1 VRESFPARLRTFV
14 QSAVQ
19 DRLRASDFAVEGPN
33 RLGLVQRA
41 PLGIVIL
48 AYGGGG
54 EYRAVVDS
62 LRADGLNGARLVVV
76 HNPAAPDE
84 ARPAVEDD
92 VEVVLSPGNLGY
104 AGGMNLGLRR
114 LNEEGFD
121 HALVLTH
128 DAALRPGCLDALRAA
143 AARRPDLGALGPV
156 MLRPGGEEP
165 FSYGGTRRRDGT
177 NAHLKAP
184 GPAEEGIAPVE
195 WIDGG
200 AMLLSGAALD
210 RVGGFDERFW
220 SYCEDVD
227 LCLRLD
233 RAGFGVGV
241 VLDARADQEPGSNK
255 RPGAWAYLTLRNGAA
270 CARLAAGRPGLVRFL
285 LRGTAETALQA
296 LRAALRASHLRPGSA
311 REPWAMAVG
320 GFRGLCDYARGRW
333 GPPPAGLPGMGDM
346 RNV

>member
-1 VRESFPARLRTFV
+1 
-14 QSAVQ
+14 
-19 DRLRASDFAVEGPN
+19 
-33 RLGLVQRA
+33 
-41 PLGIVIL
+41 VIL

-62 LRADGLNGARLVVV
+62 LRAAGLDGARLIVV

-84 ARPAVEDD
+84 ARPAAEAD
-92 VEVVLSPGNLGY
+92 VEIVLSPANLGY

-114 LNEEGFD
+114 LVDGGGFD
-121 HALVLTH
+121 RALVLTH

-143 AARRPDLGALGPV
+143 AVRRPDFGALGPV
-156 MLRPGGEEP
+156 LLRPGGEEP
-165 FSYGGTRRRDGT
+165 FSFGGAIRRDGT

-184 GPAEEGIAPVE
+184 GPAEAGIAPVE
-195 WIDGG
+195 WMDGG

-210 RVGGFDERFW
+210 RVGGFEERFW

-227 LCLRLD
+227 LCLRL
-233 RAGFGVGV
+233 RQAGFGVGV

-270 CARLAAGRPGLVRFL
+270 CARRAAGRAGLARFL
-285 LRGTAETALQA
+285 LRAVAETGLQA
-296 LRAALRASHLRPGSA
+296 LRAALRASHLRPGSP

-320 GFRGLCDYARGRW
+320 GFRGLRDYARGRW
-333 GPPPAGLPGMGDM
+333 GPPPPGLPGMGDM